1 MDQGF
6 EPQLIDSPPLKT
18 FSTQI
23 SALPFQSLLRAGG
36 NQRFSRDEAA
46 PSHARLAF
54 DCLNSLFVRRK
65 QARIASYSPVSKQ
78 REIIKLHDSIASSRA
93 AALSL
98 KFGMKFS
105 RLRSNGFRAARC
117 ALVFC
122 TLAAAT
128 PALAQQKT
136 GPGIT
141 GEDSLTWQGISLYG
155 VIDIGV
161 QYDTHGA
168 PFTPYRPS
176 ASGNIVRQ
184 NSSGSVI
191 GLTPS
196 NMGQSRVGLQGVE
209 GLSDEI
215 SAVFQI
221 ETFFN
226 PQSGEIAD
234 SLKSL
239 TVNNGRSLTTQSVGV
254 DGSSAGQAFQTAW
267 VGIKSERFGSI
278 TFGRQ
283 VTLLMEGTI
292 KYDPNYN
299 ATAFGLLGASNTY
312 SGGGAQE
319 DNRLDSTAKYRVS
332 FHDRVH
338 VGALYKFSGS
348 NGWANTAFQANIGG
362 DFARISLDAYY
373 SKENSAITATSLT
386 ADQVAGLPALGYSVS
401 NSLAAT
407 ISNNAAYALMALYQL
422 DPVKFFAGYE
432 RIIYTNPKTPLSAG
446 FQDIGGYVLAFVT
459 NNAYNE
465 SKTVQVFWTGVR
477 YAVTRNL
484 DLTAAYYGYRQNAY
498 GTGTQAHCTTA
509 LHSTCSGSFEAFSFD
524 ADYRFNQH
532 FDAYLGAMYSGVHD
546 GVASGYSF
554 HTTNINPTIGVRY
567 KF

>member
-1 MDQGF
+1 MRY
-6 EPQLIDSPPLKT
+6 T
-18 FSTQI
+18 WV
-23 SALPFQSLLRAGG
+23 LLVGA
-36 NQRFSRDEAA
+36 
-46 PSHARLAF
+46 
-54 DCLNSLFVRRK
+54 
-65 QARIASYSPVSKQ
+65 
-78 REIIKLHDSIASSRA
+78 
-93 AALSL
+93 
-98 KFGMKFS
+98 
-105 RLRSNGFRAARC
+105 
-117 ALVFC
+117 
-122 TLAAAT
+122 LAAGV
-128 PALAQQKT
+128 PARAQQKT

-141 GEDSLTWQGISLYG
+141 GDDSLTWHGITLYG

-161 QYDTHGA
+161 QYDTHSA

-184 NSSGSVI
+184 NGGESVT

-196 NMGQSRVGLQGVE
+196 NMGQSRVGLQGTE
-209 GLSDEI
+209 TLNEDW
-215 SAVFQI
+215 SALFQI

-239 TVNNGRSLTTQSVGV
+239 TVNNGRSLATQTIGV

-267 VGIKSERFGSI
+267 VGIKSQRFGTL

-283 VTLLMEGTI
+283 VTLLLEGTI

-319 DNRLDSTAKYRVS
+319 DNRLDSTAKYHAS
-332 FHDRVH
+332 FRDLVH
-338 VGALYKFSGS
+338 LGALYKFSGS
-348 NGWANTAFQANIGG
+348 NGSANTAFQANIGG
-362 DFARISLDAYY
+362 DFAGASVDAYY

-386 ADQVAGLPALGYSVS
+386 AAQVAGLPALGYSIS
-401 NSLAAT
+401 TALAAT
-407 ISNNAAYALMALYQL
+407 ISDNEAFALMALYKM
-422 DPVKFFAGYE
+422 DPLKLFAGYE
-432 RIIYTNPKTPLSAG
+432 HIVYTNPNTPLSAG

-459 NNAYNE
+459 NNAYNN
-465 SKTVQVFWTGVR
+465 SKTVQVYWTGAR
-477 YAVTRNL
+477 YTVIPNL

-498 GTGTQAHCTTA
+498 GTGTQSGCRTVAHA
-509 LHSTCSGSFEAFSFD
+509 TCSGSFEAISFD

-532 FDAYLGAMYSGVHD
+532 FDLYAGAMYSSVRD
-546 GVASGYSF
+546 GAASGYLSS
-554 HTTNINPTIGVRY
+554 TNINPTVGVRY

>member
-1 MDQGF
+1 M
-6 EPQLIDSPPLKT
+6 K
-18 FSTQI
+18 
-23 SALPFQSLLRAGG
+23 SAWLL
-36 NQRFSRDEAA
+36 F
-46 PSHARLAF
+46 L
-54 DCLNSLFVRRK
+54 
-65 QARIASYSPVSKQ
+65 
-78 REIIKLHDSIASSRA
+78 SS
-93 AALSL
+93 
-98 KFGMKFS
+98 
-105 RLRSNGFRAARC
+105 
-117 ALVFC
+117 
-122 TLAAAT
+122 LAAAGD
-128 PALAQQKT
+128 AHAQQKT
-136 GPGIT
+136 GPSIT
-141 GEDSLTWQGISLYG
+141 GDDSLTWHGITLYG

-161 QYDTHGA
+161 QYDTHSA

-184 NSSGSVI
+184 NGQRSVM

-196 NMGQSRVGLQGVE
+196 NLGQSRVGLQGTE
-209 GLSDEI
+209 ALNDDW

-239 TVNNGRSLTTQSVGV
+239 AVNNGRSLSAQSVGV

-267 VGIKSERFGSI
+267 VGFKSARFGTL

-283 VTLLMEGTI
+283 TTLLLDGTI

-319 DNRLDSTAKYRVS
+319 ENRLDSTLKYTIG
-332 FHDRVH
+332 FDRVH
-338 VGALYKFSGS
+338 LGALYKFSES
-348 NGWANTAFQANIGG
+348 NGSANSAFQADIGG
-362 DFARISLDAYY
+362 EYAGASIDAYY

-386 ADQVAGLPALGYSVS
+386 AAQVTQLPALGYSIS

-407 ISNNAAYALMALYQL
+407 ISDNTAYALMALYKF
-422 DPVKFFAGYE
+422 DPLKFFAGYE
-432 RIIYTNPKTPLSAG
+432 HIKYANPHTPLTAG
-446 FQDIGGYVLAFVT
+446 FNDIGDYVLAFVT
-459 NNAYNE
+459 NNAYNN
-465 SKTVQVFWTGVR
+465 SKTVPVYWTGVR
-477 YAVTRNL
+477 YTVILHL

-498 GTGTQAHCTTA
+498 GTGTQAGCTTA
-509 LHSTCSGSFEAFSFD
+509 AHSVCSGSLEAYSID

-532 FDAYLGAMYSGVHD
+532 FDAYLGAMYSGVRN
-546 GVASGYSF
+546 GVASGYLA
-554 HTTNINPTIGVRY
+554 TTNINPTAGVRY